1 MKRYSLTAVVRAD
14 KGYKVRRDKFVP
26 AVLYGP
32 GVEPI
37 HLGLPEADV
46 NQFMQ
51 RGTANM
57 LIDLTAGKKKYT
69 VMLKDLQRHRVKGDV
84 LHMDFYAV
92 DLEHKLT
99 TSVPVHLIGESPGV
113 KDGGILQQQTRE
125 IEVRCLPT
133 EIPQGFEVDIST
145 LAIGDSRTVADLSF
159 EGDFEILTLET
170 EVVVSVL
177 APRLETD
184 EIEAE
189 DTEEGQTE
197 APETE
202 TETEAE

>member
-1 MKRYSLTAVVRAD
+1 MKRYTLKAEIRAD
-14 KGYKVRRDKFVP
+14 KGYKARRDNLVP

-32 GVEPI
+32 KVEPI

-46 NQFMQ
+46 NQFVQ

-69 VMLKDLQRHRVKGDV
+69 VMIKDLQRHRVKGDV
-84 LHMDFYAV
+84 LHIDFYAV

-99 TSVPVHLIGESPGV
+99 TAVPVHLVGESLGV

-125 IEVRCLPT
+125 VEVRCLPT
-133 EIPQGFEVDIST
+133 EIPQGFEVDISA
-145 LAIGDSRTVADLSF
+145 LAIGDSRTVADLTI
-159 EGDFEILTLET
+159 EGDFEILTPET
-170 EVVVSVL
+170 EVIVSVL
-177 APRLETD
+177 APRLETED
-184 EIEAE
+184 EVETE
-189 DTEEGQTE
+189 ETEEGQAE
-197 APETE
+197 VPE

>member
-1 MKRYSLTAVVRAD
+1 MKRYSLTAVIRTD
-14 KGYKVRRDKFVP
+14 KGRKARRDELVP

-32 GVEPI
+32 GVESI
-37 HLGLPEADV
+37 HLGLPVADV
-46 NQFMQ
+46 NQFVQ

-57 LIDLTAGKKKYT
+57 LIDLTADKKKYT

-92 DLEHKLT
+92 DLEQKLT
-99 TSVPVHLIGESPGV
+99 TTVPVHLIGESPGV
-113 KDGGILQQQTRE
+113 KEGGILQQQTRE

-133 EIPQGFEVDIST
+133 EIPQGFEVDISA
-145 LAIGDSRTVADLSF
+145 LAIGDSRTVADLSMEGNF
-159 EGDFEILTLET
+159 EVLTLDT

-184 EIEAE
+184 EVEAE
-189 DTEEGQTE
+189 DTEEGQAE
-197 APETE
+197 VPE